1 MRDPFE
7 KDCRY
12 PFNVTAVKQA
22 QLVVLSAKDLMD
34 VFAMDNRTDIESVC
48 DVLEKEFLDV
58 HNALVKAPE
67 GGDMNRRSS
76 GMRRRR
82 SSNMPTGTL
91 LGGSMSDHEE
101 VHSRLQIIDDTLRTC
116 DAEIRSIQEHLQLLP
131 QLCELLNLPVADGA
145 FAPAPADVTAS

>member
-34 VFAMDNRTDIESVC
+34 VFAMDNRADIESVC

>member
-1 MRDPFE
+1 MP
-7 KDCRY
+7 
-12 PFNVTAVKQA
+12 PAAQTAA
-22 QLVVLSAKDLMD
+22 QLTSGRVVLWLQS
-34 VFAMDNRTDIESVC
+34 
-48 DVLEKEFLDV
+48 
-58 HNALVKAPE
+58 
-67 GGDMNRRSS
+67 RRSS

-82 SSNMPTGTL
+82 SSNMPAGTL
-91 LGGSMSDHEE
+91 IGGSMSDHEE